1 MKRSEVAEYE
11 FFCGIDVGKAKHYA
25 VVLDRDGDDPLMR
38 GPVVQDEAELRAL
51 FGEAKSMGR
60 TLVVVDQFGS
70 FGRLAVEVA
79 RDEGLDVAH
88 IPPRK
93 FKQVAETYG
102 EDKSDAKDAF
112 IIADTARSQPRNI
125 DPVPQRG
132 EAAAELKALS
142 VARDVAVR
150 ERTRLY
156 NRVHDMIGQVCPALE
171 QVFTKKK
178 LHNDLEI
185 RLVAKYGGP
194 AGFRKAGR
202 ARASKWAASLKYHKT
217 SGPAKVDEVFEAMG
231 CQSVGMPATEVVEA
245 QIRKYAERVIELEA
259 EEDELNAEIA
269 RLAPL
274 LPEVAILKS
283 VSGIGDV
290 YAAVIAVE
298 IGDISRFPDASHL
311 ASYGGVAPVRE
322 TSGTSV
328 SKKKKRKGGNR
339 RLKNA
344 LIQSAQ
350 RAVEYDEGARAYYDR
365 KRGEDGKGHR
375 QALRALAR
383 RRVDLIYALLSNGTF
398 YEPLHGTAS

>member
-1 MKRSEVAEYE
+1 MKRSDIAEYE
-11 FFCGIDVGKAKHYA
+11 FFCGIDVGKTKHYA
-25 VVLDRDGDDPLMR
+25 VVLDRDGDDPAMR
-38 GPVVQDEAELRAL
+38 GPVAQDEGELRAL
-51 FGEAKSMGR
+51 FSDVASLGR
-60 TLVVVDQFGS
+60 ALVVVDQFGA

-79 RDEGLDVAH
+79 RDEGLAVAH

-112 IIADTARSQPRNI
+112 VIADTARSQPRNI

-132 EAAAELKALS
+132 EAAAQLKALS

-156 NRVHDMIGQVCPALE
+156 NRIHDMIGQVCPALE

-194 AGFRKAGR
+194 AGFRRAGR
-202 ARASKWAASLKYHKT
+202 ARASRWAASLKYHKT
-217 SGPAKVDEVFEAMG
+217 SGPAKVGEVFEAMG
-231 CQSVGMPATEVVEA
+231 RQSVGMPATAVIEA

-298 IGDISRFPDASHL
+298 IGDISRFADASHL

-322 TSGTSV
+322 MSGTSV

-344 LIQSAQ
+344 FIQSAQ
-350 RAVEYDEGARAYYDR
+350 RAVEHDEGARAYYDR

-375 QALRALAR
+375 QAIRALAR

-398 YEPLHGTAS
+398 YEPSHGTAS

>member
-1 MKRSEVAEYE
+1 MVKPTIARKAVL
-11 FFCGIDVGKAKHYA
+11 GLDVGKSSHWACFVTRDGEL
-25 VVLDRDGDDPLMR
+25 VVNSPVANSEDDLDRLFSQVCR
-38 GPVVQDEAELRAL
+38 G
-51 FGEAKSMGR
+51 

-142 VARDVAVR
+142 LARDVAAR
-150 ERTRLY
+150 ERMRLY

-202 ARASKWAASLKYHKT
+202 ARAAT
-217 SGPAKVDEVFEAMG
+217 
-231 CQSVGMPATEVVEA
+231 VG
-245 QIRKYAERVIELEA
+245 
-259 EEDELNAEIA
+259 
-269 RLAPL
+269 
-274 LPEVAILKS
+274 
-283 VSGIGDV
+283 
-290 YAAVIAVE
+290 
-298 IGDISRFPDASHL
+298 
-311 ASYGGVAPVRE
+311 
-322 TSGTSV
+322 
-328 SKKKKRKGGNR
+328 
-339 RLKNA
+339 
-344 LIQSAQ
+344 
-350 RAVEYDEGARAYYDR
+350 
-365 KRGEDGKGHR
+365 
-375 QALRALAR
+375 
-383 RRVDLIYALLSNGTF
+383 
-398 YEPLHGTAS
+398 

>member
-1 MKRSEVAEYE
+1 MKKSEVAKYE
-11 FFCGIDVGKAKHYA
+11 LFCGIDVGKARHYA
-25 VVLDRDGDDPLMR
+25 VVLGRDGDDPLMR
-38 GPVVQDEAELRAL
+38 GPVAQDESELRAL
-51 FGEAKSMGR
+51 FAEVKSMGR
-60 TLVVVDQFGS
+60 ALAVVDQFGS

-79 RDEGLDVAH
+79 RDEGLGVAH
-88 IPPRK
+88 ISPRR
-93 FKQVAETYG
+93 FRQVAETYG

-142 VARDVAVR
+142 VARDVVVR
-150 ERTRLY
+150 ERTRMY

-171 QVFTKKK
+171 QVFTKEK

-202 ARASKWAASLKYHKT
+202 ARASRWAASLKYHRNA
-217 SGPAKVDEVFEAMG
+217 GPKKVDEVFEAIG
-231 CQSVGMPATEVVEA
+231 RQSVGMPAAEVIEA
-245 QIRKYAERVIELEA
+245 QVRRYAERIIELEA
-259 EEDELNAEIA
+259 EEDEINAA
-269 RLAPL
+269 MADLAPL
-274 LPEVAILKS
+274 LPEVAVLKS
-283 VSGIGDV
+283 VPGIGDV

-298 IGDISRFPDASHL
+298 VGDVSRFADASHL
-311 ASYGGVAPVRE
+311 ASYGGVAPAKE
-322 TSGTSV
+322 ASGTSV
-328 SKKKKRKGGNR
+328 NKGKRRKGGNR

-350 RAVEYDEGARAYYDR
+350 RAIGCDEGARSYYDR
-365 KRGEDGKGHR
+365 KCGEDGKGQR

-398 YEPLHGTAS
+398 YEPSHSAAS